1 MRKGSSITSIDLAKA
16 AAAAIDDMKGLDTII
31 IDVSNLL
38 FITDLFVI
46 ATGTSNRQVR
56 SIADEVHTQ
65 LKEKHQRMSLRSE
78 GADEAEWILL
88 DYGEIV
94 VHVFQAATRAFYD
107 LERLWGD
114 APRIPFEPATQGT
127 SDQL

>member
-1 MRKGSSITSIDLAKA
+1 MEEATITSIELAKA
-16 AAAAIDDMKGLDTII
+16 AADAIDDMKGSDIAI

-38 FITDLFVI
+38 FITDMFVI

-65 LKEKHQRMSLRSE
+65 LKEKHGRMSLRTE
-78 GADEAEWILL
+78 GADEAEWVLL

-94 VHVFQAATRAFYD
+94 VHVFQAVTRSFYD
-107 LERLWGD
+107 LERLWAD
-114 APRIPFEPATQGT
+114 APRIPFAAATQGS

>member
-1 MRKGSSITSIDLAKA
+1 MTEDVTITSIELAKA
-16 AAAAIDDMKGLDTII
+16 AGNAIVDMKGVGVAI

-38 FITDLFVI
+38 FITDMFVI

-56 SIADEVHTQ
+56 GIADEVHTQ
-65 LKEKHQRMSLRSE
+65 LKEKHERMPLRSE
-78 GADEAEWILL
+78 GVDEAEWVLL

-94 VHVFQAATRAFYD
+94 VHVFQAATREFYD
-107 LERLWGD
+107 LERLWAD
-114 APRIPFEPATQGT
+114 APRIPFAAATQGS